1 MLTRTRKNKSIPFGL
16 SLPGYLLTLID
27 IERGDVTR
35 SRFILRML
43 EENIIKDK
51 RSKNSLKVLSKKVA
65 SDSSLNPN
73 ASTGDDYSND
83 K

>member
-1 MLTRTRKNKSIPFGL
+1 MTRTRKNKSIPFGL

-51 RSKNSLKVLSKKVA
+51 RSNNSLKVLSKKVA
-65 SDSSLNPN
+65 SDSSMNPN
-73 ASTGDDYSND
+73 ASTGDDHSND